1 MASPAQENGEA
12 APDPDP
18 DAREWFPHRNEAGER
33 LAAALTAYRDTGAL
47 VLGIPRGGVIV
58 AAAVA
63 RRLGAELD
71 AVITRK
77 IAVPAEPELAMGAV
91 TADGGVYVNERT
103 VAGHGVSE
111 EQLAAAIARE
121 TAEAKARQERFRGD
135 RPPPRIAN
143 RTVIVVDDGLATG
156 ATMRATLRSVR
167 GAGPARLVAAVPVG
181 DRDTCEEFRA
191 EADEVVCLIALGS
204 TGAVGSHYDDFN
216 PPDDETVRSLLEGSA
231 PVVPSRRD
239 G

>member
-1 MASPAQENGEA
+1 MDTGQEN
-12 APDPDP
+12 
-18 DAREWFPHRNEAGER
+18 NEAVHDREPEAPARFPNRHEAGDL
-33 LAAALTAYRDTGAL
+33 LAAVLTAYRDTDAL

-71 AVITRK
+71 AVISRK
-77 IAVPAEPELAMGAV
+77 IGVPAQPELAMGAV

-103 VAGHGVSE
+103 VAAHDVSG

-121 TAEAKARQERFRGD
+121 TAEAKARQEQFRGD

-167 GAGPARLVAAVPVG
+167 AEQPARLVTAVPVG
-181 DRDTCEEFRA
+181 DREACEEFQA
-191 EADEVVCLIALGS
+191 EADEVVCLTALGP
-204 TGAVGSHYDDFN
+204 TGAVGSHYDDFD
-216 PPDDETVRSLLEGSA
+216 PPDDETVLSLLGGFA
-231 PVVPSRRD
+231 PAAPDRRV